1 MKKYASLLILT
12 ALLLTGCGSTAGT
25 AENASSPK
33 DSVAVEESNSE
44 TEKEESS
51 SDQTANAAES
61 DAVDSEAAESGQ
73 NSYVY
78 TWNDID
84 IPIPSE
90 LQEDSYNSL
99 TLCFNNIPID
109 QTVENPVYFSIDYIY
124 PKVGEDGTYPTY
136 TTEELPDVL
145 EDLLHR
151 NINGYYVSD
160 KQYSKK
166 TVESALTGTFL
177 GEEAT
182 GEKGTIVT
190 ADGTKLHY
198 VAYYVFM
205 ELPSAYPPSKVP
217 LLWVSFTPSD
227 DKDALN
233 LMERA
238 AEGPLKEA
246 KVHVY

>member
-1 MKKYASLLILT
+1 M
-12 ALLLTGCGSTAGT
+12 
-25 AENASSPK
+25 
-33 DSVAVEESNSE
+33 
-44 TEKEESS
+44 
-51 SDQTANAAES
+51 
-61 DAVDSEAAESGQ
+61 
-73 NSYVY
+73 
-78 TWNDID
+78 
-84 IPIPSE
+84 
-90 LQEDSYNSL
+90 
-99 TLCFNNIPID
+99 
-109 QTVENPVYFSIDYIY
+109 YFSIDYIY
-124 PKVGEDGTYPTY
+124 PQANEDGTYPTY
-136 TTEELPDVL
+136 TTEELPGAR
-145 EDLLHR
+145 EKLLHR
-151 NINGYYVSD
+151 NINSYYMSD
-160 KQYSKK
+160 TEHSKK
-166 TVESALTGTFL
+166 TVESALTGIFL